1 MKDTFNEYLNEKT
14 SNKAYT
20 SEHNVNEGFM
30 DFLKKDWDR
39 TFGTRNEKKGWV
51 VKIDFST
58 NQVIDEIVEKLRA
71 RDEFKSSDALTDK
84 EKFGSAVSTELAKYI
99 KVLTGLFL
107 KNHGHLIIKPEGDKI
122 LDFIFDNYTEKD
134 PKNYAKEFI
143 SSINHTEGNDNVRFL
158 ADIAQTYSYDYIKSE
173 VNDKEI
179 KNNNFNR
186 DNAEISDIAKDDF
199 VIRLMN
205 SIYTKVKDTVDKN
218 NVKAERGEQVKVFSI
233 PFKIDDSIITNIAK
247 NVKESGNGLETF
259 YSKLTEKINNSLKEF
274 LEQLVENGNL
284 KSYLGFI
291 PVKSYGF
298 NLYFKDR
305 DIAEEASEM
314 LNQEGG
320 ANVAERMRYEK
331 RIAKMPTVLEKEANI
346 GGIELHGPA
355 EATDWFRN
363 TKFAIEH
370 VGELVNEYFPGA
382 DDQVKIK
389 NIRFE
394 IDTEHRQALGNNKND
409 ILENLAKKV
418 KNALYDQKDFIVMS
432 SDNNII
438 EAKFLATATDDNIRT
453 LFNGIFNTTSEDIII
468 TVGALTKKEID
479 NYKEKFKQSMSSP
492 KVFLELF
499 GSLVGYNADKD
510 AENKTTENEAIDSFV
525 LQFNFNNIT
534 ELDPDTKKQI
544 ITSINKIKFNDT
556 FAEAFKNNLYSYLIE
571 SIHLNKTITEDAK
584 TLKAKVAE
592 KTKEIALTS
601 TDLIDHPDSVTV
613 EALIKLIASKIEVVM
628 SMIDIKKN
636 SNIKVETNKSAQ
648 TIRIDY
654 PKKSKSLVFKY
665 IREIKDKLGKY
676 VNVQG

>member
-1 MKDTFNEYLNEKT
+1 MKDTFNEYLVENK
-14 SNKAYT
+14 SNKTYT

-39 TFGTRNEKKGWV
+39 TFGSRNEKKGWV

-71 RDEFKSSDALTDK
+71 RDEFKTSDALADK

-107 KNHGHLIIKPEGDKI
+107 KNHGHLIVKPEGDKI

-134 PKNYAKEFI
+134 PKNYAKEFV
-143 SSINHTEGNDNVRFL
+143 SSINHTEGEDNIRFL
-158 ADIAQTYSYDYIKSE
+158 SDIAQIYSYDYIKSE

-205 SIYTKVKDTVDKN
+205 SIYTKVKETVDKN
-218 NVKAERGEQVKVFSI
+218 NTKAERGEQIKVFSI
-233 PFKIDDSIITNIAK
+233 PFKIDDSVITKTAK
-247 NVKESGNGLETF
+247 EIKESGSGLNAF
-259 YSKLTEKINNSLKEF
+259 YSALTKKVNDTLKEF
-274 LEQLVENGNL
+274 LGQLVENDNI

-305 DIAEEASEM
+305 DIAEEASEI
-314 LNQEGG
+314 LNQENG
-320 ANVAERMRYEK
+320 AKVAERMRYEK
-331 RIAKMPTVLEKEANI
+331 RISKMPTVLEAETNI
-346 GGIELHGPA
+346 GGISLHGPSD
-355 EATDWFRN
+355 ATSWFRN

-389 NIRFE
+389 NVRFE
-394 IDTEHRQALGNNKND
+394 IDKEQRQSLGNNQTD

-418 KNALYDQKDFIVMS
+418 KNALYDQKDFIVMT

-453 LFNGIFNTTSEDIII
+453 LFNGVFNTTAEDINI
-468 TVGALTKKEID
+468 TAGALTQKEID
-479 NYKEKFKQSMSSP
+479 NYKEKFKQAMSST

-499 GSLVGYNADKD
+499 GSLVGYNAEKD
-510 AENKTTENEAIDSFV
+510 AEAKAEAGEERRRAAIKFTFTKVRDMNDSQKSAILNAIRQLQVESFKDSLYSHLMLLAENETVEKPKRKPVPAAAPAKPNDISMADAHAGVSG
-525 LQFNFNNIT
+525 
-534 ELDPDTKKQI
+534 LDGQDI
-544 ITSINKIKFNDT
+544 
-556 FAEAFKNNLYSYLIE
+556 L
-571 SIHLNKTITEDAK
+571 
-584 TLKAKVAE
+584 TLVM
-592 KTKEIALTS
+592 KEIKSDMNIIGTRLKC
-601 TDLIDHPDSVTV
+601 
-613 EALIKLIASKIEVVM
+613 E
-628 SMIDIKKN
+628 
-636 SNIKVETNKSAQ
+636 IKVVYDKDTDN
-648 TIRIDY
+648 IIIDY
-654 PKKSKSLVFKY
+654 PVKAKAEVGSY
-665 IREIKDKLGKY
+665 IEKIKDKLNNFIAK
-676 VNVQG
+676 VE

>member
-1 MKDTFNEYLNEKT
+1 MKDTFNEYLVENK
-14 SNKAYT
+14 SNKTYT

-39 TFGTRNEKKGWV
+39 TFGSRNEKKGWV

-71 RDEFKSSDALTDK
+71 RDEFKTSDALADK

-107 KNHGHLIIKPEGDKI
+107 KNHGHLIVKPEGDKI

-134 PKNYAKEFI
+134 PKNYAKEFV
-143 SSINHTEGNDNVRFL
+143 SSINHTEGEDNIRFL
-158 ADIAQTYSYDYIKSE
+158 SDIAQIYSYDYIKSE

-205 SIYTKVKDTVDKN
+205 SIYTKVKETVDKN
-218 NVKAERGEQVKVFSI
+218 NTKAERGEQIKVFSI
-233 PFKIDDSIITNIAK
+233 PFKIDDSVITKTAK
-247 NVKESGNGLETF
+247 EIKESGSGLNAF
-259 YSKLTEKINNSLKEF
+259 YSALTKKVNDTLKEF
-274 LEQLVENGNL
+274 LGQLVENDNI

-305 DIAEEASEM
+305 DIAEEASEI
-314 LNQEGG
+314 LNQENG
-320 ANVAERMRYEK
+320 AKVAERMRYEK
-331 RIAKMPTVLEKEANI
+331 RISKMPTVLEAEANI
-346 GGIELHGPA
+346 DGISLHGPSD
-355 EATDWFRN
+355 ATSWFRN

-389 NIRFE
+389 NVRFE
-394 IDTEHRQALGNNKND
+394 IDKEQRQSLGNNQTD

-418 KNALYDQKDFIVMS
+418 KNALYDQKDFIVMT

-453 LFNGIFNTTSEDIII
+453 LFNGVFNTTAEDINI
-468 TVGALTKKEID
+468 TAGALTQKEID
-479 NYKEKFKQSMSSP
+479 NYKEKFKQAMSST

-499 GSLVGYNADKD
+499 GSLVGYNAEKD
-510 AENKTTENEAIDSFV
+510 AEAKAEAGEERRRAAIKFTFTKVRDMNDGQKSAILNAIRQLQVESFKDSLYSHLMLLAENETVEKPKRKPVPAAAPAKPNDISMADAHAGVSG
-525 LQFNFNNIT
+525 
-534 ELDPDTKKQI
+534 LDGQDI
-544 ITSINKIKFNDT
+544 
-556 FAEAFKNNLYSYLIE
+556 L
-571 SIHLNKTITEDAK
+571 
-584 TLKAKVAE
+584 TLVM
-592 KTKEIALTS
+592 KEIKSDMNIIGTRLKC
-601 TDLIDHPDSVTV
+601 
-613 EALIKLIASKIEVVM
+613 E
-628 SMIDIKKN
+628 
-636 SNIKVETNKSAQ
+636 IKVVYDKDTDN
-648 TIRIDY
+648 IIIDY
-654 PKKSKSLVFKY
+654 PVKAKAEVGSY
-665 IREIKDKLGKY
+665 IEKIKDKLNNFIAK
-676 VNVQG
+676 VE

>member
-1 MKDTFNEYLNEKT
+1 MKDTFNEYLVENK
-14 SNKAYT
+14 SNKTYT

-39 TFGTRNEKKGWV
+39 TFGSRNEKKGWV

-71 RDEFKSSDALTDK
+71 RDEFKTSDALADK

-107 KNHGHLIIKPEGDKI
+107 KNHGHLIVKPEGDKI

-134 PKNYAKEFI
+134 PKNYAKEFV
-143 SSINHTEGNDNVRFL
+143 SSINHTEGEDNIRFL
-158 ADIAQTYSYDYIKSE
+158 SDIAQIYSYDYIKSE

-205 SIYTKVKDTVDKN
+205 SIYTKVKETVDKN
-218 NVKAERGEQVKVFSI
+218 NTKAERGEQIKVFSI
-233 PFKIDDSIITNIAK
+233 PFKIDDSVITKTAK
-247 NVKESGNGLETF
+247 EIKESGSGLNAF
-259 YSKLTEKINNSLKEF
+259 YSALTKKINNTLKEF
-274 LEQLVENGNL
+274 LGQLVENDNI

-305 DIAEEASEM
+305 DIAEEASEI
-314 LNQEGG
+314 LNQENG
-320 ANVAERMRYEK
+320 AKVAERMRYEK
-331 RIAKMPTVLEKEANI
+331 RISKMPTVLEAEANI
-346 GGIELHGPA
+346 GGISLHGPSD
-355 EATDWFRN
+355 ATSWFRN

-389 NIRFE
+389 NVRFE
-394 IDTEHRQALGNNKND
+394 IDKEQRQSLGNNQTD

-418 KNALYDQKDFIVMS
+418 KNALYDQKDFIVMT

-453 LFNGIFNTTSEDIII
+453 LFNGVFNTTAEDINI
-468 TVGALTKKEID
+468 TAGALTQKEID
-479 NYKEKFKQSMSSP
+479 NYKEKFKQAMSST

-499 GSLVGYNADKD
+499 GSLVGYNAEKD
-510 AENKTTENEAIDSFV
+510 AEAKAEAGEERRRAAIKFTFTKVRDMNDGQKSAILNAIRQLQVESFKDSLYSHLMLIAENETVEKPKRKQVPAAAPAKPNDISMADAHAGVSG
-525 LQFNFNNIT
+525 
-534 ELDPDTKKQI
+534 LDGQDI
-544 ITSINKIKFNDT
+544 
-556 FAEAFKNNLYSYLIE
+556 L
-571 SIHLNKTITEDAK
+571 
-584 TLKAKVAE
+584 TLVM
-592 KTKEIALTS
+592 KEIKSDMNIIGTRLKC
-601 TDLIDHPDSVTV
+601 
-613 EALIKLIASKIEVVM
+613 E
-628 SMIDIKKN
+628 
-636 SNIKVETNKSAQ
+636 IKVVYDKDTDN
-648 TIRIDY
+648 IIIDY
-654 PKKSKSLVFKY
+654 PVKAKAEVGSY
-665 IREIKDKLGKY
+665 IEKIKDKLNNFIAK
-676 VNVQG
+676 VE

>member
-1 MKDTFNEYLNEKT
+1 MKDTFNEYLVENK
-14 SNKAYT
+14 SNKTYT

-39 TFGTRNEKKGWV
+39 TFGSRNEKKGWV

-71 RDEFKSSDALTDK
+71 RDEFKTSDALADK
-84 EKFGSAVSTELAKYI
+84 EKFGNAVSTELAKYI

-107 KNHGHLIIKPEGDKI
+107 KNHGHLIVKPEGDKI

-134 PKNYAKEFI
+134 PKNYAKEFV
-143 SSINHTEGNDNVRFL
+143 SSINHTEGEDNIRFL
-158 ADIAQTYSYDYIKSE
+158 SDIAQIYSYDYIKSE

-205 SIYTKVKDTVDKN
+205 SIYTKVKETVDKN
-218 NVKAERGEQVKVFSI
+218 NTKAERGEQIKVFSI
-233 PFKIDDSIITNIAK
+233 PFKIDDSVITKTAK
-247 NVKESGNGLETF
+247 EIKESGSGLNAF
-259 YSKLTEKINNSLKEF
+259 YSALTKKVNDTLKEF
-274 LEQLVENGNL
+274 LGQLVENDNI

-305 DIAEEASEM
+305 DIAEEASEI
-314 LNQEGG
+314 LNQENG
-320 ANVAERMRYEK
+320 AKVAERMRYEK
-331 RIAKMPTVLEKEANI
+331 RISKMPTVLEAETNI
-346 GGIELHGPA
+346 GGISLHGPSD
-355 EATDWFRN
+355 ATSWFRN

-389 NIRFE
+389 NVRFE
-394 IDTEHRQALGNNKND
+394 IDKEQRQSLGNNQTD

-418 KNALYDQKDFIVMS
+418 KNALYDQKDFIVMT

-453 LFNGIFNTTSEDIII
+453 LFNGVFNTTAEDINI
-468 TVGALTKKEID
+468 TAGALTQKEID
-479 NYKEKFKQSMSSP
+479 NYKEKFKQAMSST

-499 GSLVGYNADKD
+499 GSLVGYNAEKD
-510 AENKTTENEAIDSFV
+510 AEAKAEAGEERRRAAIKFTFTKVRDMNDSQKSAILNAIRQLQVESFKDSLYSHLMLLAENETVEKPKRKPVPAAAPAKPNDISMADAHAGVSG
-525 LQFNFNNIT
+525 
-534 ELDPDTKKQI
+534 LDGQDI
-544 ITSINKIKFNDT
+544 
-556 FAEAFKNNLYSYLIE
+556 L
-571 SIHLNKTITEDAK
+571 
-584 TLKAKVAE
+584 TLVM
-592 KTKEIALTS
+592 KEIKSDMNIIGTRLKC
-601 TDLIDHPDSVTV
+601 
-613 EALIKLIASKIEVVM
+613 E
-628 SMIDIKKN
+628 
-636 SNIKVETNKSAQ
+636 IKVVYDKDTDN
-648 TIRIDY
+648 IIIDY
-654 PKKSKSLVFKY
+654 PVKAKAEVGSY
-665 IREIKDKLGKY
+665 IEKIKDKLNNFIAK
-676 VNVQG
+676 VE

>member
-1 MKDTFNEYLNEKT
+1 MKDTFNEYLVENK
-14 SNKAYT
+14 SNKTYT

-39 TFGTRNEKKGWV
+39 TFGSRNEKKGWV

-71 RDEFKSSDALTDK
+71 RDEFKTSDALADK
-84 EKFGSAVSTELAKYI
+84 EKFGNAVSTELAKYI

-107 KNHGHLIIKPEGDKI
+107 KNHGHLIVKPEGDKI

-134 PKNYAKEFI
+134 PKNYAKEFV
-143 SSINHTEGNDNVRFL
+143 SSINHTEGEDNIRFL
-158 ADIAQTYSYDYIKSE
+158 SDIAQIYSYDYIKSE

-205 SIYTKVKDTVDKN
+205 SIYTKVKETVDKN
-218 NVKAERGEQVKVFSI
+218 NTKAERGEQIKVFSI
-233 PFKIDDSIITNIAK
+233 PFKIDDSVITKTAK
-247 NVKESGNGLETF
+247 EIKESGSGLNAF
-259 YSKLTEKINNSLKEF
+259 YSALTKKVNDTLKEF
-274 LEQLVENGNL
+274 LGQLVENDNI

-305 DIAEEASEM
+305 DIAEEASEI
-314 LNQEGG
+314 LNQENG
-320 ANVAERMRYEK
+320 AKVAERMRYEK
-331 RIAKMPTVLEKEANI
+331 RISKMPTVLEAETNI
-346 GGIELHGPA
+346 GGISLHGPSD
-355 EATDWFRN
+355 ATSWFRN

-389 NIRFE
+389 NVRFE
-394 IDTEHRQALGNNKND
+394 IDKEQRQSLGNNQTD

-418 KNALYDQKDFIVMS
+418 KNALYDQKDFIVMT

-453 LFNGIFNTTSEDIII
+453 LFNGVFNTTAEDINI
-468 TVGALTKKEID
+468 TAGALTQKEID
-479 NYKEKFKQSMSSP
+479 NYKEKFKQAMSST

-499 GSLVGYNADKD
+499 GSLVGYNAEKD
-510 AENKTTENEAIDSFV
+510 AEAKAEAGEERRRAAIKFTFTKVRDMNDGQKSAILNAIRQLQVESFKDSLYSHLMLLAENETVEKPKRKPVPAAAPAKPNDISMADAHAGVSG
-525 LQFNFNNIT
+525 
-534 ELDPDTKKQI
+534 LDGQDI
-544 ITSINKIKFNDT
+544 
-556 FAEAFKNNLYSYLIE
+556 L
-571 SIHLNKTITEDAK
+571 
-584 TLKAKVAE
+584 TLVM
-592 KTKEIALTS
+592 KEIKSDMNIIGTRLKC
-601 TDLIDHPDSVTV
+601 
-613 EALIKLIASKIEVVM
+613 E
-628 SMIDIKKN
+628 
-636 SNIKVETNKSAQ
+636 IKVVYDKDTDN
-648 TIRIDY
+648 IIIDY
-654 PKKSKSLVFKY
+654 PVKAKAEVGSY
-665 IREIKDKLGKY
+665 IEKIKDKLNNFIAK
-676 VNVQG
+676 VE

>member
-1 MKDTFNEYLNEKT
+1 MKDTFNEYLVENK
-14 SNKAYT
+14 SNKTYT

-39 TFGTRNEKKGWV
+39 TFGSRNEKKGWV

-71 RDEFKSSDALTDK
+71 RDEFKTSDALADK

-107 KNHGHLIIKPEGDKI
+107 KNHGHLIVKPEGDKI

-134 PKNYAKEFI
+134 PKNYAKEFV
-143 SSINHTEGNDNVRFL
+143 SSINHTEGEDNIRFL
-158 ADIAQTYSYDYIKSE
+158 SDIAQIYSYDYIKSE

-205 SIYTKVKDTVDKN
+205 SIYTKVKETVDKN
-218 NVKAERGEQVKVFSI
+218 NTKAERGEQIKVFSI
-233 PFKIDDSIITNIAK
+233 PFKIDDGVITKTAK
-247 NVKESGNGLETF
+247 EIKESGSGLNAF
-259 YSKLTEKINNSLKEF
+259 YSALTKKVNDTLKEF
-274 LEQLVENGNL
+274 LGQLVENDNI

-305 DIAEEASEM
+305 DIAEEASEI
-314 LNQEGG
+314 LNQENG
-320 ANVAERMRYEK
+320 AKVAERMRYEK
-331 RIAKMPTVLEKEANI
+331 RISKMPTVLEAETNI
-346 GGIELHGPA
+346 GGISLHGPSD
-355 EATDWFRN
+355 ATSWFRN

-389 NIRFE
+389 NVRFE
-394 IDTEHRQALGNNKND
+394 IDKEQRQSLGNNQTD

-418 KNALYDQKDFIVMS
+418 KNALYDQKDFIVMT

-453 LFNGIFNTTSEDIII
+453 LFNGVFNTTAEDINI
-468 TVGALTKKEID
+468 TAGALTQKEID
-479 NYKEKFKQSMSSP
+479 NYKEKFKQAMSST

-499 GSLVGYNADKD
+499 GSLVGYNAEKD
-510 AENKTTENEAIDSFV
+510 AEAKAEAGEERRRAAIKFTFTKVRDMNDGQKSAILNAIRQLQVESFKDSLYSHLMLLAENETVEKPKRKPVPAAAPAKPNDISMADAHAGVSG
-525 LQFNFNNIT
+525 
-534 ELDPDTKKQI
+534 LDGQDI
-544 ITSINKIKFNDT
+544 
-556 FAEAFKNNLYSYLIE
+556 L
-571 SIHLNKTITEDAK
+571 
-584 TLKAKVAE
+584 TLVM
-592 KTKEIALTS
+592 KEIKSDMNIIGTRLKC
-601 TDLIDHPDSVTV
+601 
-613 EALIKLIASKIEVVM
+613 E
-628 SMIDIKKN
+628 
-636 SNIKVETNKSAQ
+636 IKVVYDKDTDN
-648 TIRIDY
+648 IIIDY
-654 PKKSKSLVFKY
+654 PVKAKAEVGSY
-665 IREIKDKLGKY
+665 IEKIKDKLNNFIAK
-676 VNVQG
+676 VE

>member
-1 MKDTFNEYLNEKT
+1 MKDTFNEYLVENK
-14 SNKAYT
+14 SNKTYT

-39 TFGTRNEKKGWV
+39 TFGSRNEKKGWV

-71 RDEFKSSDALTDK
+71 RDEFKTSDALADK

-107 KNHGHLIIKPEGDKI
+107 KNHGHLIVKPEGDKI

-134 PKNYAKEFI
+134 PKNYAKEFV
-143 SSINHTEGNDNVRFL
+143 SSINHTEGEDNIRFL
-158 ADIAQTYSYDYIKSE
+158 SDIAQIYSYDYIKSE

-205 SIYTKVKDTVDKN
+205 SIYTKVKETVDKN
-218 NVKAERGEQVKVFSI
+218 NTKAERGEQIKVFSI
-233 PFKIDDSIITNIAK
+233 PFKIDDSVITKTAK
-247 NVKESGNGLETF
+247 EIKESGSGLNAF
-259 YSKLTEKINNSLKEF
+259 YSALTKKVNDTLKEF
-274 LEQLVENGNL
+274 LGQLVENDNI

-305 DIAEEASEM
+305 DIAEEASEI
-314 LNQEGG
+314 LNQENG
-320 ANVAERMRYEK
+320 AKVAERMRYEK
-331 RIAKMPTVLEKEANI
+331 RISKMPTVLEAETNI
-346 GGIELHGPA
+346 GGISLHGPSD
-355 EATDWFRN
+355 ATSWFRN

-389 NIRFE
+389 NVRFE
-394 IDTEHRQALGNNKND
+394 IDKEQRQSLGNNQTD

-418 KNALYDQKDFIVMS
+418 KNALYDQKDFIVMT

-453 LFNGIFNTTSEDIII
+453 LFNGVFNTTAEDINI
-468 TVGALTKKEID
+468 TAGALTQKEID
-479 NYKEKFKQSMSSP
+479 NYKEKFKQAMSST

-499 GSLVGYNADKD
+499 GSLVGYNAEKD
-510 AENKTTENEAIDSFV
+510 AEAKAEAGEERRRAAIKFTFTKVRDMNDGQKSAILNAIRQLQVESFKDSLYSHLMLLAENETVEKPKRKPVPAAAPAKPNDISMADAHAGVSG
-525 LQFNFNNIT
+525 
-534 ELDPDTKKQI
+534 LDGQDI
-544 ITSINKIKFNDT
+544 
-556 FAEAFKNNLYSYLIE
+556 L
-571 SIHLNKTITEDAK
+571 
-584 TLKAKVAE
+584 TLVM
-592 KTKEIALTS
+592 KEIKSDMNIIGTRLKC
-601 TDLIDHPDSVTV
+601 
-613 EALIKLIASKIEVVM
+613 E
-628 SMIDIKKN
+628 
-636 SNIKVETNKSAQ
+636 IKVVYDKDTDN
-648 TIRIDY
+648 IIIDY
-654 PKKSKSLVFKY
+654 PVKAKAEVGSY
-665 IREIKDKLGKY
+665 IEKIKDKLNNFIAK
-676 VNVQG
+676 VE